1 MKQRKL
7 LNKIYQACVDRDAE
21 RQLELRRQE
30 FAKIIR
36 RKAQGKAF
44 DGKWTLVQV

>member
-7 LNKIYQACVDRDAE
+7 LNKIYQACVTGDVE
-21 RQLELRRQE
+21 RQQQLRRQE

-36 RKAQGKAF
+36 RKAQGKPF
-44 DGKWTLVQV
+44 DTTWTVVQV